1 MTRQELIQEMM
12 SLRQLTSYEA
22 DAIISL
28 LEKREIITFTPQ
40 DQLACNLNH
49 FEVGY

>member
-28 LEKREIITFTPQ
+28 LEKREMF
-40 DQLACNLNH
+40 LFVL
-49 FEVGY
+49 ES